1 MARVVRSEQESQQGI
16 ALAAE
21 QVGVAQSASRMCMRI
36 ARARCGGAE
45 SEMQTASCATT
56 YNTLQTSLRLRLIRL
71 RMQQRNKRPC
81 SARQGAPA
89 MRDATQLAR

>member
-1 MARVVRSEQESQQGI
+1 MARVVRSEQEAQQGI

-21 QVGVAQSASRMCMRI
+21 QVGVASQQAVCACVS
-36 ARARCGGAE
+36 RARCGGAE